1 MSDRR
6 ATMNA
11 LTVGTVLVGALALL
25 IVSVVWLRTAGVA
38 VATRDLDVYFWNIG
52 GRLSQGATVRLAGV
66 RIGSVTGISMAPRP
80 DIMAADSAHATQDTV
95 VRVRCAIDR
104 AVVIRDSYLV
114 RVNATNLVGDSYI
127 EITPVSDAGAPLSP
141 GQALVGLAPTDPF
154 DLLPTAEESLAEV
167 GSAAKELNRALAE
180 EDLTGEL
187 VDAAQA
193 IQVAMTATADAA
205 TDLSGLMGDNS
216 AEISSTIKRVSA
228 LTGDLT
234 TVTGRMVEILDEEGL
249 VGEVTVAVRE
259 VGAAASSLGKASKGL
274 EELLAD
280 SDNVAALDETIHS
293 IATTSKSVERMAV
306 EVESFLLDDG
316 GLDKAETMLDS
327 ALAASQ
333 HLEALTGRLTAL
345 MNGPLAEPA
354 IIATVGGIQNASK
367 DLSTAARR
375 VTELLDDDNLG
386 GAAARVIENME
397 RASRGLA
404 EMSGPDTVRNVRETA
419 ESARAISGDLEAASS
434 ALRELMVESSF
445 SEDLA
450 DTVKAMREASEALRK
465 LGDRSEAE
473 GARPVPRP
481 SATPRPEGSARTG
494 AALAAPGEQGL

>member
-66 RIGSVTGISMAPRP
+66 RIGSVTDISMAPRP

-187 VDAAQA
+187 VDAA

-205 TDLSGLMGDNS
+205 TDLGLMGDNLPDLLHHQAS
-216 AEISSTIKRVSA
+216 LRPHAIHH
-228 LTGDLT
+228 GD
-234 TVTGRMVEILDEEGL
+234 GRMVEITEGL
-249 VGEVTVAVRE
+249 VGEVTVAVRRWGPSPPAWE
-259 VGAAASSLGKASKGL
+259 KRR
-274 EELLAD
+274 
-280 SDNVAALDETIHS
+280 ALRT
-293 IATTSKSVERMAV
+293 
-306 EVESFLLDDG
+306 
-316 GLDKAETMLDS
+316 
-327 ALAASQ
+327 
-333 HLEALTGRLTAL
+333 
-345 MNGPLAEPA
+345 
-354 IIATVGGIQNASK
+354 
-367 DLSTAARR
+367 
-375 VTELLDDDNLG
+375 
-386 GAAARVIENME
+386 
-397 RASRGLA
+397 SRG
-404 EMSGPDTVRNVRETA
+404 
-419 ESARAISGDLEAASS
+419 
-434 ALRELMVESSF
+434 
-445 SEDLA
+445 
-450 DTVKAMREASEALRK
+450 
-465 LGDRSEAE
+465 
-473 GARPVPRP
+473 
-481 SATPRPEGSARTG
+481 
-494 AALAAPGEQGL
+494 